1 MTLIVYYDPD
11 SLYIKLLHMI
21 LMVSDYEVNLLNM
34 KPKIAWQIT
43 KANNF
48 Y

>member
-21 LMVSDYEVNLLNM
+21 LMVSDYEVNLKYEAKNSL
-34 KPKIAWQIT
+34 
-43 KANNF
+43 ANNKG
-48 Y
+48 